1 LCGGYVDSN
10 LVVGLE
16 FNSQFLH
23 ISFFEPDMDEGKIGN
38 KKRQNRKWQAT
49 FTALIS
55 SRDTKINL
63 IIKVL
68 KVYLFGGESVYS
80 NLMEYQ

>member
-1 LCGGYVDSN
+1 
-10 LVVGLE
+10 
-16 FNSQFLH
+16 
-23 ISFFEPDMDEGKIGN
+23 MDEGKTRN
-38 KKRQNRKWQAT
+38 EKKQNRKWQAT
-49 FTALIS
+49 FRALIS

>member
-1 LCGGYVDSN
+1 
-10 LVVGLE
+10 
-16 FNSQFLH
+16 
-23 ISFFEPDMDEGKIGN
+23 MDEGKIGN